1 MTIILGIIASLSPV
15 AISAEAMSSP
25 QPKLQEEDERLATT
39 PATLAEIIQT
49 CGKFLRSEIDANS
62 LAAGGWK
69 NQDGALVL
77 RLPRG
82 YTDMNAR
89 GCRGSHTISK
99 KHSAELKSTIS
110 TTLGTSAPAPM
121 PRVVY
126 VPPPGAAD
134 AILEAIDAE
143 IPLIVCI
150 TEGIPVL
157 DMVKVKRA
165 LSGSKSR
172 LIGPNCPGVLTPAS
186 ARSASCRATSSP
198 RARSASSRA
207 RAR

>member
-110 TTLGTSAPAPM
+110 TTLGTSASED
-121 PRVVY
+121 PR
-126 VPPPGAAD
+126 GA
-134 AILEAIDAE
+134 
-143 IPLIVCI
+143 V
-150 TEGIPVL
+150 TW
-157 DMVKVKRA
+157 
-165 LSGSKSR
+165 SKD
-172 LIGPNCPGVLTPAS
+172 GVLTTLAVSGGREAHPTFSINFAVRL
-186 ARSASCRATSSP
+186 AGERN
-198 RARSASSRA
+198 
-207 RAR
+207 